1 MFETLRCPP
10 TWRGVSFIGLTIQHC
25 GHCIDSDSC
34 RCPLFDL
41 RLLANTIAS
50 LISSGMRQVAFLS
63 DPWGRGVPKAQR
75 KAKVEPDG
83 PLDYY
88 RQKLTACVGYF
99 AHSTTNTPRQAD
111 RRVNVTM
118 PNLELIDCN
127 LMICFKFSMDRDW
140 WFQSTSSSHHLNQ
153 HQESRIITGTCEV
166 ICARFTLIL
175 LIAHNLFRQGYA

>member
-1 MFETLRCPP
+1 MPGSRRSNPAGSNVGGNRRAEFQNPSADR
-10 TWRGVSFIGLTIQHC
+10 FIADTNATFRKH
-25 GHCIDSDSC
+25 
-34 RCPLFDL
+34 
-41 RLLANTIAS
+41 
-50 LISSGMRQVAFLS
+50 FLN
-63 DPWGRGVPKAQR
+63 VTKAQR

-88 RQKLTACVGYF
+88 RQKSTACVGYF

-118 PNLELIDCN
+118 PNLELVDCN
-127 LMICFKFSMDRDW
+127 LMICFKFSMNRDW

-166 ICARFTLIL
+166 IRAKFTLIL